1 MARYQGI
8 RVGNGWGF
16 KLGEFTSTETC
27 NIVGMSPALLRLW
40 RSRGQVSAGTGKW
53 PSFTARD
60 VAELMIKY
68 ELSKFGVS
76 PSDFGEV
83 NCKAAQI
90 ILWFA
95 LLNHDGTCEAIG
107 TEADTDSFVEKFKD
121 DDTPAALLT
130 AKPEFYQFIV
140 MGTDGEPRFCKELTD
155 DMLAFSSSR
164 SICVVSLQKAA
175 SDLALGAK
183 RPLFTVDVSGDKP
196 EPRVRRLTGQRRLH
210 LVK

>member
-1 MARYQGI
+1 M
-8 RVGNGWGF
+8 
-16 KLGEFTSTETC
+16 
-27 NIVGMSPALLRLW
+27 
-40 RSRGQVSAGTGKW
+40 
-53 PSFTARD
+53 
-60 VAELMIKY
+60 
-68 ELSKFGVS
+68 
-76 PSDFGEV
+76 

-107 TEADTDSFVEKFKD
+107 TEADTDRFIEQFKE

-196 EPRVRRLTGQRRLH
+196 ELRVRRLTGQRRLR
-210 LVK
+210 LIK